1 MEIPCVS
8 KQISRRSQIDRMML
22 QVQGY
27 ETMPSPP
34 TDLVFSQIASHI
46 ITLFEILGSVP
57 PFLLSVEC

>member
-34 TDLVFSQIASHI
+34 TDLVLASEQHI
-46 ITLFEILGSVP
+46 SSLLEIQGSVP
-57 PFLLSVEC
+57 PFLLSVEF